1 MNLGFNFVQVRRF
14 FLYGV
19 IGCTSMKTFII
30 TKQTIILLLLILF
43 VGSWLRFDGAG
54 WGLPHRL
61 HPDEGAIVDNAI
73 NMAHSRRFEVYV
85 FNRPDHVAI
94 KLQTLIFWAMHPAIT
109 AISIAK
115 LPEDVVRADIAQFE
129 VVPSK
134 IQKLPPK
141 VQLFLLNC
149 FSKSKP
155 QITLSRENS
164 NSHYVMVGRALSA
177 LFGVIC
183 IFLAWL
189 IGKQIHKNVG
199 IICALLFALY
209 SNFIEHSHY
218 ITPEIYQT
226 AFTLAMTYFAI
237 IYIKNQEFRVL
248 FLACLCAAL
257 AFCTKY
263 PALFSFPIIIASIIY
278 ANSHSLKKQI
288 NICLIAFITF
298 GICVFAISP
307 ILILDLPNVYF
318 NVMSEA
324 RSTHLGADGLGFW
337 GNLLFYLK
345 CYANHSGIIIVIF
358 TIFGFISLYKEN
370 KSLFL
375 LLLLG
380 ALYAPIIAILA
391 LHWDRWGVPFY
402 VFALIFASIGIWK
415 IFEKLVSIFSE
426 FFVQHKKIQKEKL
439 ALSLIA
445 VVLLAISF
453 LNLTLGSVAKTMYFS
468 TAKDTRIVSMDYV
481 SELGATNSNTFYE
494 GYTPLNPTS
503 PATIF
508 GGFEGMDIS
517 KPSNPEL
524 KYIILSS
531 TMYSRY
537 YAEPNKYSEQIA
549 FYDALKANKKVIK
562 EFKPITANLPGESS
576 NDIKNIV
583 NSLLAISGFLKGG
596 YSGPTLIFYEY

>member
-1 MNLGFNFVQVRRF
+1 MNGIKSFS
-14 FLYGV
+14 
-19 IGCTSMKTFII
+19 SMKTFII
-30 TKQTIILLLLILF
+30 TKRTIILLLLILF

-54 WGLPHRL
+54 WGLPYRL
-61 HPDEGAIVDNAI
+61 HIDEWRIVDNAI
-73 NMAHSRRFEVYV
+73 DMAHSRRFEVTSDL
-85 FNRPDHVAI
+85 NHPNHVPI
-94 KLQTLIFWAMHPAIT
+94 KLQTFIFWAMRPIT

-115 LPEDVVRADIAQFE
+115 LSEDVVMADIAQFE
-129 VVPSK
+129 VVPPEILK
-134 IQKLPPK
+134 FPPK

-149 FSKSKP
+149 FSKH
-155 QITLSRENS
+155 SRENNTS
-164 NSHYVMVGRALSA
+164 LYVMAGRALSA

-189 IGKQIHKNVG
+189 IGKQIHKNAG

-209 SNFIEHSHY
+209 SNFIEHSHC

-237 IYIKNQEFRVL
+237 IYVKNQNFKTL
-248 FLACLCAAL
+248 FMACFCAAL

-278 ANSHSLKKQI
+278 ANSHGIKKYTEIKSIFRMILKVI
-288 NICLIAFITF
+288 YICFIAFITF
-298 GICVFAISP
+298 GICIFIISP
-307 ILILDLPNVYF
+307 ILILDIPSVYIC
-318 NVMSEA
+318 VMREA
-324 RSTHLGADGLGFW
+324 RSTHIGADGLGFW

-358 TIFGFISLYKEN
+358 TFFGFISLYKEN

-380 ALYAPIIAILA
+380 VLYAPIIAILA

-402 VFALIFASIGIWK
+402 AFALIFASIGIWK
-415 IFEKLVSIFSE
+415 IFEKLMSIFSE

-445 VVLLAISF
+445 VVLLTFSF
-453 LNLTLGSVAKTMYFS
+453 LNFTLGSIAKTMYFS
-468 TAKDTRIVSMDYV
+468 TAKDTRIVSIDYA
-481 SELGATNSNTFYE
+481 SELGATNSNALYEAYATPFNSTFSS
-494 GYTPLNPTS
+494 GS
-503 PATIF
+503 IF
-508 GGFEGMDIS
+508 DSFEGMDIS
-517 KPSNPEL
+517 KPLNPEL

-531 TMYSRY
+531 SNSRI
-537 YAEPNKYSEQIA
+537 YAEPDKYGKEIA
-549 FYDALKANKKVIK
+549 FYNTLKAKKTIIR
-562 EFKPITANLPGESS
+562 EFKPVEVKESA
-576 NDIKNIV
+576 NDIQNIV
-583 NSLLAISGFLKGG
+583 NSLQAISGFLKGG

>member
-1 MNLGFNFVQVRRF
+1 MES
-14 FLYGV
+14 
-19 IGCTSMKTFII
+19 CII
-30 TKQTIILLLLILF
+30 TKRTIILLLLILF

-61 HPDEGAIVDNAI
+61 HPDEGTIVDTAI
-73 NMAHSRRFEVYV
+73 NMAHSRRFEVTNV

-94 KLQTLIFWAMHPAIT
+94 KLQTLIFWAMRPIIIAGAIVQ
-109 AISIAK
+109 
-115 LPEDVVRADIAQFE
+115 LPEDVVTADIAQFE
-129 VVPSK
+129 VVPSKIQK

-149 FSKSKP
+149 FSKD
-155 QITLSRENS
+155 QFTFSRENI
-164 NSHYVMVGRALSA
+164 NSLYVMVGRALSA

-183 IFLAWL
+183 IFFVWL
-189 IGKQIHKNVG
+189 IGKQIHKNAG

-209 SNFIEHSHY
+209 PNFIQHSHY

-237 IYIKNQEFRVL
+237 IYVNNQKFKIL
-248 FLACLCAAL
+248 FMACFCAAL

-288 NICLIAFITF
+288 NICFIAFITF
-298 GICVFAISP
+298 GICVFIISP
-307 ILILDLPNVYF
+307 ILIIDLPNVIIS
-318 NVMSEA
+318 VIREA
-324 RSTHLGADGLGFW
+324 RSTQLGADGLGFW

-345 CYANHSGIIIVIF
+345 CYANHSGIIIVIL

-380 ALYAPIIAILA
+380 VLYAPIISVLA

-402 VFALIFASIGIWK
+402 AFALIFASIGMWK
-415 IFEKLVSIFSE
+415 VFEKLMSIFSE
-426 FFVQHKKIQKEKL
+426 IFLQHKKMQKEKL
-439 ALSLIA
+439 ALSFIA
-445 VVLLAISF
+445 VVLLAFSF
-453 LNLTLGSVAKTMYFS
+453 LNLTLGSVAKTMRFS
-468 TAKDTRIVSMDYV
+468 TAKDTRIVSIDYV
-481 SELGATNSNTFYE
+481 SEIGATNSNTFYE
-494 GYTPLNPTS
+494 GYTPFNLGKPGR
-503 PATIF
+503 IF
-508 GGFEGMDIS
+508 DSFEKMDIS

-531 TMYSRY
+531 SMYSRY

-549 FYDALKANKKVIK
+549 FYDALKANKKIIK
-562 EFKPITANLPGESS
+562 EFKPITANLPDESS

-583 NSLLAISGFLKGG
+583 NSLLTISGFLKGG
-596 YSGPTLIFYEY
+596 YTGPTLIFYEY

>member
-1 MNLGFNFVQVRRF
+1 
-14 FLYGV
+14 
-19 IGCTSMKTFII
+19 
-30 TKQTIILLLLILF
+30 LF

-61 HPDEGAIVDNAI
+61 HTDEKTIVDTAI
-73 NMAHSRRFEVYV
+73 NMANTRRFEVTDV

-94 KLQTLIFWAMHPAIT
+94 KLQTLIFWAMRPIIIVGAIVQ
-109 AISIAK
+109 
-115 LPEDVVRADIAQFE
+115 LPEDVVMVDIDVVTADIAQFE
-129 VVPSK
+129 PSK
-134 IQKLPPK
+134 IQKIQKKIQKFPPK
-141 VQLFLLNC
+141 VQLFLLNYK
-149 FSKSKP
+149 F
-155 QITLSRENS
+155 SRENS
-164 NSHYVMVGRALSA
+164 NSLYVMAGRVLSA

-183 IFLAWL
+183 IFFAWL
-189 IGKQIHKNVG
+189 IGKQIHKNAG

-209 SNFIEHSHY
+209 SNFIQHSHY

-237 IYIKNQEFRVL
+237 IYVNNKKFKIL
-248 FLACLCAAL
+248 FMACFCAAL

-278 ANSHSLKKQI
+278 ANSHSIKKYTEIKSIFRMILKI
-288 NICLIAFITF
+288 IYICFIAFITF
-298 GICVFAISP
+298 GICVFIISP
-307 ILILDLPNVYF
+307 ILIIDLPSVIIS
-318 NVMSEA
+318 VIGEA
-324 RSTHLGADGLGFW
+324 RSTHLGSDGLGFW

-345 CYANHSGIIIVIF
+345 CYAKHSGIIIVTF

-380 ALYAPIIAILA
+380 VLYAPIISVLA

-402 VFALIFASIGIWK
+402 AFALIFASIGMWK
-415 IFEKLVSIFSE
+415 VFEKLMSIFSE
-426 FFVQHKKIQKEKL
+426 FFVQHKKMQKEKL

-445 VVLLAISF
+445 VILLAFSF

-468 TAKDTRIVSMDYV
+468 TAKDTRIVSIDYV
-481 SELGATNSNTFYE
+481 SEIGATNSNTFYE
-494 GYTPLNPTS
+494 GYTPFKLTGPS
-503 PATIF
+503 VIF
-508 GGFEGMDIS
+508 DSFEGMDIS

-531 TMYSRY
+531 SMYSRY

-562 EFKPITANLPGESS
+562 EFKPITVNLPGESS

-583 NSLLAISGFLKGG
+583 NSLLTISGFLKGG